1 MKSVEL
7 FVGAG
12 GLGIGA
18 SLAGFEPVAVVDWDK
33 WACDTLRENK
43 ANGLKPIADWPI
55 IETDVR
61 NFDFESLKTQ
71 VDLVTGGPP
80 CQPFSMGGRHKANL
94 DTRDMF
100 PHAIRAV
107 RELAP
112 RAFVFE
118 NVKGLTRASFSNYLE
133 YIHLQL
139 SFPKI
144 QAIEGESW
152 MSHLSRLED
161 HRTSG
166 SKSSL
171 SYRVVKQVLNSADYG
186 VPQRRERVFFVGFRS
201 DTSVR
206 WHFPNSTHSKEALLW
221 SKWRSGNY
229 WERHKI
235 PQRAQPDDAAGKS
248 RAEKL
253 GEEPSSKSWA
263 TVRDAISDLPDPEQ
277 FPKAASKYH
286 DHRFQP
292 GARSYIGHTGSPY
305 DEPAKTLKAGVHG
318 VPGGENM
325 LRRNDGS
332 VRYFSV
338 RECARL
344 QTFPDNMVFH
354 GSWSETM
361 RQLGN
366 AVPCELSRIVV
377 SEVHKELSK
386 NTR

>member
-61 NFDFESLKTQ
+61 NFDFGSLRAQ

-144 QAIEGESW
+144 RAREGESW

-201 DTSVR
+201 DTRVR

-221 SKWRSGNY
+221 SKWRTGNY

-235 PQRAQPDDAAGKS
+235 PKKERPDDAAGKT

-253 GEEPSSKSWA
+253 GEEPSNNAWA

-277 FPKAASKYH
+277 CPKAASKYH

-386 NTR
+386 NTG